1 MRPASAARGD
11 EWPRRAEAWGS
22 LYRHDLALREASGE
36 PAERGLRRAPAGRGL
51 SHLASRRR
59 PSPRRPT
66 GSGPASASR
75 SSSRAGAAPCRQTG
89 QAPHEARAA
98 FLVPS
103 WCLLGAEQARQ
114 RQRVCPGRHL
124 AAASRGQSASRAALA
139 GHTSGLSL
147 TQVPRGRLHGEG
159 AAGSAA
165 QARAQA
171 QEAQAVTRARGFRS
185 RACRGGGCG
194 FSIIMVV
201 LDNHS
206 GSR

>member
-22 LYRHDLALREASGE
+22 LYRHDLALKQASGE
-36 PAERGLRRAPAGRGL
+36 PAERGLRRPPAGRGL
-51 SHLASRRR
+51 SHIASRRR

-66 GSGPASASR
+66 GSDPASASR

-124 AAASRGQSASRAALA
+124 AAASRGKSASRGRAVRPYIGLVFDTGTTRAPSWRR
-139 GHTSGLSL
+139 SGRQRGAS
-147 TQVPRGRLHGEG
+147 QGPSPRGASSDSCARL
-159 AAGSAA
+159 
-165 QARAQA
+165 
-171 QEAQAVTRARGFRS
+171 
-185 RACRGGGCG
+185 
-194 FSIIMVV
+194 
-201 LDNHS
+201 
-206 GSR
+206 